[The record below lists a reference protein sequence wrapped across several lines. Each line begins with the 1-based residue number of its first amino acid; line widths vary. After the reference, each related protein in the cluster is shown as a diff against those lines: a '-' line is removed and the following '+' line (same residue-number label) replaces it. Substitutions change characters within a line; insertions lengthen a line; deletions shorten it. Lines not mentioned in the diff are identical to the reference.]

1 MDYTSKLARQIALK
15 KKLEEEFK
23 RTTNVS
29 GNKDADS
36 EEGKQGELDGENR
49 IEMVREV
56 KMEEAYP
63 KKKDIWL
70 NKREEFKVRA

>member
-49 IEMVREV
+49 IEMVREK

-63 KKKDIWL
+63 KK
-70 NKREEFKVRA
+70 RTSG

>member
-56 KMEEAYP
+56 QMEEAYP
-63 KKKDIWL
+63 KKRISG
-70 NKREEFKVRA
+70 

>member
-63 KKKDIWL
+63 KK
-70 NKREEFKVRA
+70 RTSG